1 MVNSIILKNASII
14 DGSGAL
20 PYSGHLVIKENK
32 IDSILKENAF
42 SHEKE
47 ASVIDLKGKTLMP
60 GLIDAHCHISFD
72 EPRSNDELFFHR
84 REGLAAIIA
93 GTNALKVLQSGV
105 TSFFDADS
113 LYSVGVDLRDAI
125 ESGVIVGPRM
135 AVGGNALLTSA
146 GGTAG
151 RLIPDEGKRG
161 YGAVVT
167 SKDEIILEIRR
178 QIKMGVDW
186 IKVHVSGMVPRQS
199 SEGELKAWSLDEL
212 KLACDTAHE
221 LGIPVVGHCRGADS
235 VKDALLAGFDMILH
249 GTYMD
254 EEGLEIMIERNVP
267 LVPTFTFQANLID
280 YAEKMEASTDYK
292 EIFEKEIQDNVPIF
306 TKAFEAGVPFICG
319 SESGF
324 SVTPYGDWHYKEL
337 EVFVEKLGLTPLEA
351 ITCATKNAASAM
363 KRDDIGLIAEGK
375 IADLLVVDGDPSK
388 DVTILGNK
396 NLIKHVFLNGKDI
409 DLTPAPKRL
418 KDPDGWRISAYSN
431 KILEK

>member
-1 MVNSIILKNASII
+1 MVNSIVLKNASII
-14 DGSGAL
+14 DGSGSA
-20 PYSGHLVIKENK
+20 PYYGHLVIKENK
-32 IDSILKENAF
+32 IDSIHQEDAF
-42 SHEKE
+42 SHDTE
-47 ASVIDLKGKTLMP
+47 ASIIDLKGKTVMP

-125 ESGVIVGPRM
+125 ESGVIIGPRM

-186 IKVHVSGMVPRQS
+186 IKIHVSGMVPRQS

-388 DVTILGNK
+388 DVTILGDK

-409 DLTPAPKRL
+409 DLTPAPKRF

>member
-1 MVNSIILKNASII
+1 MVNSIVLKNASII
-14 DGSGAL
+14 DGSGSA
-20 PYSGHLVIKENK
+20 PYSGHLVIQENK
-32 IDSILKENAF
+32 IDSIHREEAF
-42 SHEKE
+42 SHDAE
-47 ASVIDLKGKTLMP
+47 ASVMDLKGKTVMP

-186 IKVHVSGMVPRQS
+186 IKIHVSGMVPRQS

-292 EIFEKEIQDNVPIF
+292 DIFEKEIQDNVPIF

-337 EVFVEKLGLTPLEA
+337 EVFVEILGLTPLEA

-388 DVTILGNK
+388 DVTILGNR
-396 NLIKHVFLNGKDI
+396 NLIDHVFLNGKDI
-409 DLTPAPKRL
+409 DLTPAPRRI

>member
-1 MVNSIILKNASII
+1 MVNSIVLQNASII
-14 DGSGAL
+14 DGSGSM
-20 PYSGHLVIKENK
+20 PYSGHLVIKENR
-32 IDSILKENAF
+32 IDSILKEEAF
-42 SHEKE
+42 SHHKE
-47 ASVIDLKGKTLMP
+47 ARVIDLKGKTLMP

-186 IKVHVSGMVPRQS
+186 IKIHVSGMVPRQS

-292 EIFEKEIQDNVPIF
+292 DIFEKEIQDNVPIF
-306 TKAFEAGVPFICG
+306 KKAFEAGVPFICG

-337 EVFVEKLGLTPLEA
+337 EVFVDKLGLTPLEA

-388 DVTILGNK
+388 DVTVLGNK
-396 NLIKHVFLNGKDI
+396 NRIEHVFLNGKDI
-409 DLTPAPKRL
+409 DLTPAPKRI

>member
-1 MVNSIILKNASII
+1 MDGDFILRNASIV
-14 DGSGAL
+14 DGSGTSS
-20 PYSGHLVIKENK
+20 YSGHVFVSGNK
-32 IDSILKENAF
+32 I
-42 SHEKE
+42 E
-47 ASVIDLKGKTLMP
+47 AIYAEGSDLSDQKAQIIDVAGQTVMP

-72 EPRSNDELFFHR
+72 EPVSNDELFFHR
-84 REGLAAIIA
+84 REGLASIIA

-113 LYSVGVDLRDAI
+113 LYNVGVDLRDAI
-125 ESGVIVGPRM
+125 ESGIIPGPRM

-167 SKDEIILEIRR
+167 NRDEIVLEIRR

-186 IKVHVSGMVPRQS
+186 IKLHVSGMVPRQTT
-199 SEGELKAWSLDEL
+199 EGELKAWSLDEL

-221 LGIPVVGHCRGADS
+221 LGIPVVGHCRGPDS
-235 VKDALLAGFDMILH
+235 VRDALIAGFDMILH

-254 EEGLEIMIERNVP
+254 EEGLEIMIDRNVP

-280 YAEKMEASTDYK
+280 YAEKMEASADYK
-292 EIFEKEIQDNVPIF
+292 DIFEKEIQDNVPIF
-306 TKAFEAGVPFICG
+306 RKAFEAGVPFVCG

-337 EVFVEKLGLTPLEA
+337 EVFVDKLGLTPLEA
-351 ITCATKNAASAM
+351 ITCATKNASVAM
-363 KRDDIGLIAEGK
+363 KREDIGLIAEGM
-375 IADLLVVDGDPSK
+375 IADIIVMDGDPSK
-388 DVTILGNK
+388 DVKLLGDK
-396 NLIKHVFLNGKDI
+396 DLLKHVFLNGKEI
-409 DLTPAPKRL
+409 DLTPAPKRI
-418 KDPDGWRISAYSN
+418 KDPDGWRISSYSN

>member
-1 MVNSIILKNASII
+1 M
-14 DGSGAL
+14 
-20 PYSGHLVIKENK
+20 E
-32 IDSILKENAF
+32 AF
-42 SHEKE
+42 SHDAE
-47 ASVIDLKGKTLMP
+47 ASVMDLKGKTVMP

-186 IKVHVSGMVPRQS
+186 IKIHVSGMVPRQS

-254 EEGLEIMIERNVP
+254 EEGLEIMIERNIP

-292 EIFEKEIQDNVPIF
+292 DIFEKEIQDNVPIF

-388 DVTILGNK
+388 DVTILGNR
-396 NLIKHVFLNGKDI
+396 NLIDHVFLNGKDI
-409 DLTPAPKRL
+409 DLTPAPRRI